1 MCKEKDGIKLLQER
15 KSRINIKDNLDIFVA
30 VAIIMIVMMIIIP
43 LPKGVL
49 DLLLAINI
57 TLAITIMLITVF
69 ATNVLQLSV
78 FPTLLLVTTL
88 YRLALNISSTRLILT
103 EGDAG
108 NIIDAFGEFVI
119 GGNYVVG
126 IIIFLIIMVI
136 QFIVITN
143 GSGRVSEVSARFTL
157 DAMPGKQMSIDA
169 DLNAGLIDEATAKKK
184 RQELQEEAD
193 FYGSMDGASKFVKGD
208 AIAGIV
214 ITMINILGG
223 IVIGVVMKNMDIA
236 DAAQRYIRLTVGDG
250 LVGQIPALLISTSSG
265 ILVTRA
271 GNSDNVGKNLAKQLT
286 GFPVA
291 IAIASGVMFALALIP
306 QMPKVPFLFA
316 SAATGFLAYMLFKE
330 NKNKQKLE
338 QVLEQEETMEVERRE
353 PENVMN
359 LISVEPMEV
368 EIGYGLIPLADESS
382 GGDLLQRIASVRRQ
396 CAIEMGIVVQ
406 PIRIRDN
413 LQLKT
418 NEYVIKIRG
427 TVIASAELMANML
440 LCMDP
445 TGENS
450 DIPGIKTIEP
460 TFNLPAVWINKDQ
473 REEAEIK
480 GLTVV
485 DPTTVMVT
493 HLTETIKAHA
503 YELLGRQ
510 EVKLLVDN
518 LKEKY
523 SAVVEELIPDLLTI
537 GELQKVLQNLLRE
550 KVPIKDL
557 VTIMESL
564 ADNSRNTKDIEV
576 LTEYV
581 RYALARTICNQ
592 VVNEDRAITVVT
604 LDPQIEQLI
613 SSNVQ
618 KSINGSFPAIDPDV
632 TTNLFKKL
640 KETLDSVYFYNNQQI
655 VLVSPNIRPVFR
667 KLVEMAFPHLMV
679 LSLNEIPNDVEIRT
693 EGVVRL

>member
-1 MCKEKDGIKLLQER
+1 MLQER
-15 KSRINIKDNLDIFVA
+15 KSGINIKDNLDIFIA

-57 TLAITIMLITVF
+57 TLSIIIMLITVF

-169 DLNAGLIDEATAKKK
+169 DLNAGLIDEETAKKK

-223 IVIGVVMKNMDIA
+223 IVIGVVMKDMDIA
-236 DAAQRYIRLTVGDG
+236 EAAQRYIRLTVGDG

-291 IAIASGVMFALALIP
+291 IAISSGVMFALALIP
-306 QMPKVPFLFA
+306 QMPKIPFLFA
-316 SAATGFLAYMLFKE
+316 SAVTAFLAFMLFRE

-338 QVLEQEETMEVERRE
+338 QVLEQEENMEVERRE

-493 HLTETIKAHA
+493 HLTETIKSHA

-592 VVNEDRAITVVT
+592 VVDEDRAVTVVT

-613 SSNVQ
+613 ASNVQ
-618 KSINGSFPAIDPDV
+618 KSVNGSFPAIDPDV

-667 KLVEMAFPHLMV
+667 KLIEMAFPHLMV

>member
-1 MCKEKDGIKLLQER
+1 MLQER
-15 KSRINIKDNLDIFVA
+15 KSRINIKDNLDIFIA

-57 TLAITIMLITVF
+57 TLSIIIMLITVF

-169 DLNAGLIDEATAKKK
+169 DLNAGLIDEETAKKK

-223 IVIGVVMKNMDIA
+223 IVIGVVMKDMDIA
-236 DAAQRYIRLTVGDG
+236 EAAQRYIRLTVGDG

-306 QMPKVPFLFA
+306 QMPKIPFFFA
-316 SAATGFLAYMLFKE
+316 SAVTAFLAFMLFRE
-330 NKNKQKLE
+330 NKNKQQLE
-338 QVLEQEETMEVERRE
+338 QVLEQEENMEVERRE

-581 RYALARTICNQ
+581 RFSLARTICNQ
-592 VVNEDRAITVVT
+592 VVDEDRAVTVVT

-613 SSNVQ
+613 ASNVQ
-618 KSINGSFPAIDPDV
+618 KSVNGSFPAIDPDI

-667 KLVEMAFPHLMV
+667 KLIEMAFPHLMV